1 MSFPCTIKI
10 ATNFLFDKVVTI
22 CPGAVDTPLWSPDRR
37 ERVAFHNI
45 ESLSPDD
52 VAKEMI
58 NLVQDGKY
66 GGGTVLEIMPN
77 NGPKTRVV
85 PEWNIAKPEG
95 GTTTAASAPGEIP
108 RAHREAKDIMDKI
121 RGTAKK

>member
-1 MSFPCTIKI
+1 MT
-10 ATNFLFDKVVTI
+10 A
-22 CPGAVDTPLWSPDRR
+22 
-37 ERVAFHNI
+37 
-45 ESLSPDD
+45 DD

-85 PEWNIAKPEG
+85 PEWNIDKPQG
-95 GTTTAASAPGEIP
+95 GTTTAAGAPGEIP
-108 RAHREAKDIMDKI
+108 KPHKEAKDLMDKL